1 LKRHKKGFGAS
12 SYRMQNKVKKSFD
25 IKRHIVAVFFL
36 PVLFAYVYFL
46 PPLPFF
52 LALLIV
58 VGMIATW
65 EFYVMYKVQARL
77 YIPAVLIGGVLF
89 YLSCRHPA
97 YFLDGIFISLFLLL
111 LVRLLLIANPSG
123 CMSEVGP
130 LGVGFFYVSGFLS
143 FQWLLRKEVLGLE
156 YIFLLYISVWLA
168 DSMAYYIGT
177 YMGKNKLYPSVS
189 PKKTIEG
196 AVGSVVGGIL
206 GTVITKTV
214 FGIPGLTIIGA
225 IAIGATLGITA
236 IIGDLIESMFKR
248 DAGIKDS
255 GSYIPGHGGVL
266 DKLDGLLVSG
276 PVLYLI
282 VRYF

>member
-1 LKRHKKGFGAS
+1 
-12 SYRMQNKVKKSFD
+12 
-25 IKRHIVAVFFL
+25 
-36 PVLFAYVYFL
+36 
-46 PPLPFF
+46 
-52 LALLIV
+52 
-58 VGMIATW
+58 
-65 EFYVMYKVQARL
+65 
-77 YIPAVLIGGVLF
+77 
-89 YLSCRHPA
+89 
-97 YFLDGIFISLFLLL
+97 
-111 LVRLLLIANPSG
+111 
-123 CMSEVGP
+123 
-130 LGVGFFYVSGFLS
+130 
-143 FQWLLRKEVLGLE
+143 
-156 YIFLLYISVWLA
+156 
-168 DSMAYYIGT
+168 
-177 YMGKNKLYPSVS
+177 MGKNKLYPSVS